1 MMKPESCLSDDRTLD
16 EIREEGDSIVLPGSS
31 CDGTTGMPIK
41 GMLLRCRTE
50 FFLKEEMERRGY
62 RCTIVTGGPA
72 RGVETYRNVDPLATE
87 AGQII
92 KYATEQGKDPARYV
106 PEDFALDTLGNLIF
120 STKTMLLAELQS
132 PVWVSQD
139 EQVFR
144 LKLIANH
151 WYGRSRIHP
160 LFAVVDD
167 YMVDDPGEQKDN
179 EKKRG
184 ARIKA
189 DIRRAALRDHSGP
202 HFLEYFRQGLV
213 PLPSHKWGECK
224 WAFEVAIRWLFKHS
238 KDTTTGALRYP
249 AVFSL
254 NHVLETF
261 LD

>member
-1 MMKPESCLSDDRTLD
+1 MMKPKSCLSDGRTLD

-41 GMLLRCRTE
+41 AMLLRCGTE
-50 FFLKEEMERRGY
+50 FFLKEEMESY

-72 RGVETYRNVDPLATE
+72 RGVATYRAVDKSATE

-106 PEDFALDTLGNLIF
+106 LEDFALDTLGNLIF
-120 STKTMLLAELQS
+120 STKSMLQAELQS

-144 LKLIANH
+144 LKLISNH

-167 YMVDDPGEQKDN
+167 YMVDDPAEQSDN

-184 ARIKA
+184 ASIKA
-189 DIRRAALRDHSGP
+189 EIRRAALLDHSGP

-213 PLPSHKWGECK
+213 PLPSHRWGECK
-224 WAFEVAIRWLFKHS
+224 WAFEVAIRWLFKYS
-238 KDTTTGALRYP
+238 KDASGALRYP

-254 NHVLETF
+254 DHVLETF